1 MGILKQEKR
10 RQKRFVKRC
19 SVEFQSGGETYRG
32 FSRNLSLD
40 GLFLKSRKPLA
51 PDTIIEMVVDLP
63 DGSTAKLRGRVK
75 RALRNPHSGT
85 LERAGIPSKDGMGIE
100 IIEQDS
106 NYVKFITSF
115 LSSPES

>member
-1 MGILKQEKR
+1 LKQEKR

-19 SVEFQSGGETYRG
+19 SIEFESSGQTYRG
-32 FSRNLSLD
+32 ISRNLSLD
-40 GLFLKSRKPLA
+40 GLFLKIRKPVA
-51 PDTIIEMVVDLP
+51 PDTIIEMVVHLP
-63 DGSTAKLRGRVK
+63 DGSTSKLRGRVT
-75 RALRNPHSGT
+75 RALRDRYSGV

-100 IIEQDS
+100 IIEKDS